1 MRRLRTGWGR
11 SRGDR
16 STSEVGAPGLART
29 GCLPLLPCG
38 GSRDSGL
45 ADLGRG
51 GLMMLAHPVRWQ
63 ADFGC
68 RCRRVAPLGVS
79 CEYTPTSRMRCP
91 ILGAQDVAS
100 TARRRGRVYCFSHRP
115 TTATAGTEDASG
127 TTILE
132 PGAGGG
138 NARGECADAAASVG
152 GWDADGSP
160 VWSADSG
167 GCAGDR
173 GEVWG
178 RGLTGMAATAIDV
191 LLRLMI
197 QDSGS

>member
-68 RCRRVAPLGVS
+68 RCRRVAALGVS

-91 ILGAQDVAS
+91 ILGAPNVLS
-100 TARRRGRVYCFSHRP
+100 TARRRGWVYCFSRRSDNSGRP
-115 TTATAGTEDASG
+115 RTRAESYGRTVYFDCT
-127 TTILE
+127 
-132 PGAGGG
+132 GGG
-138 NARGECADAAASVG
+138 AARGVG
-152 GWDADGSP
+152 AHHSP
-160 VWSADSG
+160 A
-167 GCAGDR
+167 DR
-173 GEVWG
+173 G
-178 RGLTGMAATAIDV
+178 RHS
-191 LLRLMI
+191 
-197 QDSGS
+197 QGSAVRPPTRAD